1 MADVARHAGVSVSTV
16 SHVINETRAVK
27 EETRRRVLDAIK
39 DTGYTHN
46 TIARSLVSGSTKT
59 VGLAISAITNFYFAD
74 IVSAIEVAV
83 SRAGYTLLL
92 ADTHDDP
99 DNELRVVAAL
109 HQRRVDGVL
118 LAPAT
123 GPRGRALR
131 YLHEV
136 GVPTVL
142 VDRCAS
148 ARFDQIGTENVEATT
163 ELVGHL
169 AWHGHQRIGM
179 ISGHSGLRTT
189 IERVEGYHQ
198 GIERLG
204 LPLDEKL
211 VISGNSN
218 ADEAEE
224 AVRALFDRADPPTA
238 LVVANNHMT
247 IGVMRA
253 LGRLGI
259 RVPDDLALAAF
270 DDFEWAAIFRP
281 RLTTVAQQI
290 TEIGAG
296 AVGMLLERIA
306 EPDRKPRTVRLR
318 PRFMRRESCGCTTD
332 THVPEVLGE
341 DQAP

>member
-16 SHVINETRAVK
+16 SHVINETRVVK
-27 EETRRRVLDAIK
+27 EETRQRVLDAINE
-39 DTGYTHN
+39 TGYIHN
-46 TIARSLVSGSTKT
+46 TIAKSLVSGSTKSI
-59 VGLAISAITNFYFAD
+59 GLAISAITNFYFAD
-74 IVSAIEVAV
+74 IVSAIEVEV

-92 ADTHDDP
+92 TDTHDDP

-118 LAPAT
+118 LAPST

-148 ARFDQIGTENVEATT
+148 PRFDQIGTENVEATA

-169 AWHGHQRIGM
+169 AGHGHQRIAM

-189 IERVEGYHQ
+189 VERLEGYRQ
-198 GIERLG
+198 GLRRHDLAFDERLS
-204 LPLDEKL
+204 
-211 VISGNSN
+211 ISGNSN
-218 ADEAEE
+218 ADDAEK
-224 AVRALFDRADPPTA
+224 AVRTLFDRDDPPTA

-253 LGRLGI
+253 LGGLGVE
-259 RVPDDLALAAF
+259 VPGDVALTAF
-270 DDFEWAAIFRP
+270 DDFEWAAHFRP
-281 RLTTVAQQI
+281 RLTTVAQRI
-290 TEIGAG
+290 AEIGGG
-296 AVGMLLERIA
+296 AVRMLLERI
-306 EPDRKPRTVRLR
+306 EQPGRKPRTVRLP
-318 PRFMRRESCGCTTD
+318 PRFMRRESCGC
-332 THVPEVLGE
+332 P
-341 DQAP
+341 

>member
-1 MADVARHAGVSVSTV
+1 MITMADVARHAGVSVSTV
-16 SHVINETRAVK
+16 SHVINETRVVK
-27 EETRRRVLDAIK
+27 EETRRRVLDSIK
-39 DTGYTHN
+39 DTGYIHN

-74 IVSAIEVAV
+74 IVTAIEVEVA
-83 SRAGYTLLL
+83 RAGYTLLL

-99 DNELRVVAAL
+99 GTELRVVAAL

-118 LAPAT
+118 FAPAT

-136 GVPTVL
+136 EVPTVL

-148 ARFDQIGTENVEATT
+148 SRFDQIGTENVDATT
-163 ELVGHL
+163 ELVSHVAG
-169 AWHGHQRIGM
+169 HGHVRIGLV
-179 ISGHSGLRTT
+179 SGHSGLRTT
-189 IERVEGYHQ
+189 IERLDGYRKGLERH
-198 GIERLG
+198 GI
-204 LPLDEKL
+204 PADDQL

-218 ADEAEE
+218 ADDAEK
-224 AVRALFDRADPPTA
+224 AVRALFDRIDPPTA

-270 DDFEWAAIFRP
+270 DDFEWAEHFRP
-281 RLTTVAQQI
+281 RLTTVAQPI
-290 TEIGAG
+290 AEIGSG
-296 AVGMLLERIA
+296 AVRMLLERVA
-306 EPDRKPRTVRLR
+306 DPRRKPRTVRLA
-318 PRFMRRESCGCTTD
+318 PRFMRRESCGC
-332 THVPEVLGE
+332 P
-341 DQAP
+341 P